1 EQVMSPDERLRY
13 FQDLTSSK
21 EQELVEQQRINK
33 YLTTE
38 LTTHTRDIHFLRQL
52 LKQSVDLLRESLP
65 HQFDCAISK
74 KMADELNDRVNIT
87 KADLEKADTLQ
98 DERAVRVHQRDY
110 DVLETLATCLSERKY
125 FHAYLAFH
133 CLDQVVRDAMPL
145 IHEFLAHHHSL
156 QNCK

>member
-21 EQELVEQQRINK
+21 EQELVDQIFNDRTD
-33 YLTTE
+33 YTY
-38 LTTHTRDIHFLRQL
+38 TRNIHLLRQL

-74 KMADELNDRVNIT
+74 KMADDLNDRINII